1 MSVGLSVTSVASV
14 TSVHAVALGLQVLS
28 TLTEIMRDNF
38 RTSKVKQ
45 ALLPAIGEVL
55 YLIASQEE
63 VKGQVIDQWA
73 VPAMTYTMLTRC
85 LREGVRGCQ
94 CCSALSL
101 LYIDMHGGSGWLCG
115 NAQSY

>member
-1 MSVGLSVTSVASV
+1 M
-14 TSVHAVALGLQVLS
+14 HAVALVLQVLS

-85 LREGVRGCQ
+85 LREGVSSCQ
-94 CCSALSL
+94 SSCQYYTSNSVLSL
-101 LYIDMHGGSGWLCG
+101 LYIYIHNTMYMYMLRGQCFG
-115 NAQSY
+115 

>member
-1 MSVGLSVTSVASV
+1 M
-14 TSVHAVALGLQVLS
+14 TSVHTVGFGLQVLS

-85 LREGVRGCQ
+85 LREGVRGCHRSLQ
-94 CCSALSL
+94 CATHPVLRRHSCTSHTYMLR
-101 LYIDMHGGSGWLCG
+101 GQCFG
-115 NAQSY
+115 